1 MWEGRNSSGGT
12 MLPLLCYWDLGK
24 QREGFREEVQKCS
37 RPEHR
42 ESGSGESGEGEWP
55 MSTGNLSSGRVR

>member
-1 MWEGRNSSGGT
+1 MLEGRNRSGGT

-37 RPEHR
+37 RPKHR

-55 MSTGNLSSGRVR
+55 MST